1 MQSDQRN
8 IMQPD
13 HNLTTKIETCDNRFE
28 VICRWGEPID
38 MDWTR
43 SQLEAWLQRRM
54 DAQTASV
61 YDADILLRGNH
72 D

>member
-1 MQSDQRN
+1 MQSNTAKVEASQ
-8 IMQPD
+8 
-13 HNLTTKIETCDNRFE
+13 NRFE

-54 DAQTASV
+54 DASPATV
-61 YDADILLRGNH
+61 YDAGIPAKGDEH
-72 D
+72 A

>member
-1 MQSDQRN
+1 MQYDQ
-8 IMQPD
+8 
-13 HNLTTKIETCDNRFE
+13 HLSAKIETCDNRFE

-43 SQLEAWLQRRM
+43 SQLEAWLQRRL

-61 YDADILLRGNH
+61 YDGGILSRGVEN
-72 D
+72 DQPQA